1 MRYITFYLLFS
12 IFLSI
17 SLFALP
23 QAIEKEIRNAGL
35 SKKDVSIYIKEV
47 GKNGKTIASLNRNT
61 MRIPASVIKV
71 LTTYAS
77 VLKLGFNYRWKT
89 RFYTKGVVKNGI
101 LNGDLVVKG
110 FGDPTLGDRDL
121 KKIVTRIKRYKIK
134 HIKGNIII
142 DRTYF
147 NVSTKNNSGFDKNL
161 YSAYNAMPDA
171 MMFNER
177 ISKVYLNPRTGK
189 IRKKH
194 GDNSY
199 DVINRLKM
207 VNRSCR
213 GKYSWVGVK
222 IENRKKPTMIL
233 QGSLSKKCKTQ
244 VISKVITKPYKSFYY
259 ALKNAL
265 KKSGVKVDGTLKV
278 RKTPKGSKPLFIHYS
293 QTLEKIISKTAK
305 KSNNLYARHILLLLG
320 SKIYGSPATIEKGRK
335 AVNYI
340 LQINGALNNKLPK
353 IDNGCG
359 LSRKSKLSAKMMAI
373 MLDDAYSRHG
383 KRWMN
388 TLSIAGVDG
397 TIKRRFRG
405 SVVQNRAW
413 MKTGTVN
420 RVKNISGYVKDK
432 SGKLYIV
439 VILVNSKKSRYG
451 GARLQNR
458 VIKWL
463 VNGRKVV
470 HKVVKKQKIK
480 KAKVNKPRVK
490 IIRPHR
496 HIVKKPRRQPTIR
509 ELF

>member
-1 MRYITFYLLFS
+1 MRYIIFYL
-12 IFLSI
+12 FLSI
-17 SLFALP
+17 AIFALP
-23 QAIEKEIRNAGL
+23 QSIEKEIRNAGL
-35 SKKDVSIYIKEV
+35 QKKDVSIYIKEV
-47 GKNGKTIASLNRNT
+47 GKYGKTIASLNTYT
-61 MRIPASVIKV
+61 MRTPASVIKV
-71 LTTYAS
+71 FTTYAS

-89 RFYTKGVVKNGI
+89 RFYTKGSMKNGI
-101 LNGDLVVKG
+101 LYGDLVVKG
-110 FGDPTLGDRDL
+110 FGDPTLNNKDL
-121 KKIVTRIKRYKIK
+121 TKIVARIKSEGIR

-147 NVSTKNNSGFDKNL
+147 NVGNSNSSGFDRNL

-177 ISKVYLNPRTGK
+177 ISTVYLNPRTGK
-189 IRKKH
+189 IRKRN

-199 DVINRLKM
+199 NVINNLKM
-207 VNRSCR
+207 VNRACR
-213 GKYSWVGVK
+213 GKYAWVGARIDK
-222 IENRKKPTMIL
+222 SKSKPTMIL
-233 QGSLSKKCKTQ
+233 QGRLSKKCKTQ

-265 KKSGVKVDGTLKV
+265 LERGIKVDGTLKV
-278 RKTPKGSKPLFIHYS
+278 KKTPKGSKPLFIHYS

-305 KSNNLYARHILLLLG
+305 KSNNLYARHLLLLLG

-335 AVNYI
+335 AVKYI
-340 LQINGALNNKLPK
+340 LQINGALHNRLPK

-359 LSRKSKLSAKMMAI
+359 LSRRAKLSAKMMTI
-373 MLDDAYSRHG
+373 MLDNAYKRYG

-432 SGKLYIV
+432 SGRLYTV
-439 VILVNSKKSRYG
+439 VILVNSKKAKYSG
-451 GARLQNR
+451 SRLQNR

-463 VNGRKVV
+463 VNGRHISKS
-470 HKVVKKQKIK
+470 HKKQ
-480 KAKVNKPRVK
+480 NKNK
-490 IIRPHR
+490 IIIKPPHR
-496 HIVKKPRRQPTIR
+496 HIVHQPKKKVAIR